1 MTELRPVRGTH
12 DIVGEEALR
21 HRKVLETGRAV
32 AARYG
37 YHEVGTPVF
46 EFTEVFARTLGE
58 TSDVVTKE
66 MYTFED
72 RGGDSLTLRP
82 EYTAGIARAF
92 IAGSLGHQLPIR
104 VFASGP
110 MFRYERPQK
119 GRLRQFHQIDVEILG
134 APEPLADVEV
144 IALGARILAEL
155 GLAGQVVLELNS
167 LGDPASRRA
176 YRDALVGYLARYR
189 DELSEDSRDR
199 LERNPLRILDSKD
212 ARDREILIGAP
223 SLANSLNEKS
233 QAFFTEVRAGLDAL
247 GIAYR
252 INPGLVRGLDY
263 YTHTAFEFTTT
274 ALGAQGAVLAGGR
287 YDGLIATMGGPDTP
301 GIGWAARGRAA
312 RDAARCGARR
322 RRARWRSCRSARAPR
337 SQRCSWPRSCAP
349 WATMSNSVW
358 RGKVGQRLK
367 RAAQQNAR
375 YAILLGEDELEAG
388 KVVVRDLDRGEQHE
402 IARADL
408 GAPLLAAIGQLRSDC
423 GHGERNL
430 RHPCSSNA

>member
-1 MTELRPVRGTH
+1 MDAMTDLRPVRGTH

-21 HRKVLETGRAV
+21 HRQVVETGRAV

-37 YHEVGTPVF
+37 YHEVATPVF

-92 IAGSLGHQLPIR
+92 ISGSLGQQLPIR
-104 VFASGP
+104 LFASGP

-134 APEPLADVEV
+134 AAEPLADVEV
-144 IALGARILAEL
+144 IALGARILSEL

-167 LGDPASRRA
+167 LGDQASRRA
-176 YRDALVGYLARYR
+176 YRDELVGYLARYR
-189 DELSEDSRDR
+189 GDLSADSRDR

-212 ARDREILIGAP
+212 PHDREILIGAP
-223 SLANSLNEKS
+223 SLADSLNEAS
-233 QAFFTEVRAGLDAL
+233 RAFFAEVRVGLDAL
-247 GIAYR
+247 GLAYR
-252 INPGLVRGLDY
+252 INPALVRGLDY

-301 GIGWAARGRAA
+301 GIGWAAGVERLAMLLDATPALPRPVAVVPIGENTTVAA
-312 RDAARCGARR
+312 LQLAEEL
-322 RRARWRSCRSARAPR
+322 RSAGHH
-337 SQRCSWPRSCAP
+337 
-349 WATMSNSVW
+349 VEFGL

-375 YAILLGEDELEAG
+375 YAILLGEDELRAG
-388 KVVVRDLDRGEQHE
+388 KVMLRDLDRGEQHE
-402 IARADL
+402 VARTDL
-408 GAPLLAAIGQLRSDC
+408 GTHLLAEA
-423 GHGERNL
+423 
-430 RHPCSSNA
+430 AA